1 MIIYILEAFILWQY
15 CSDLFSPA
23 YSRIT
28 EGIAFLIAYSL
39 LFCVSFCEIFWLNLL
54 AFLVVDFVI
63 IRSLYCVK
71 WHTAL
76 FHSTII
82 AIIMSLSELAVFS
95 VLMYFSPGYYATSSY
110 FRNLTILAVF
120 SKLIYFFVLRLI
132 SRFFHNEKEKNGT
145 PDSETFLLTVVPFI
159 TLCVMVTLVAVCL
172 HTTLSLALDW
182 MISISAM
189 LLLVLNILIFWIYK
203 TNQRKN
209 DAFISLQLQL
219 QKECDSAEYYSM
231 LLKQDENQKI
241 LIHDIKKH
249 LQSIA
254 ILNKKGEQQDVS
266 DYIDHMLQS
275 ADLQS
280 SARICDNELL
290 NTILCRYM
298 NTCQQKK
305 ISFHADI
312 RKRLLD
318 FLDYDDLTA
327 LFCNLLDNAVEASSD
342 ISGAYIDLSVTYHE
356 AAGFTVI
363 TMINSCSKNPFSEKT
378 GKLLSRKK
386 DTLRHGYGMKSV
398 QKIAQKYSGTMQ
410 TYYDVN
416 MEFHTIITLK

>member
-1 MIIYILEAFILWQY
+1 
-15 CSDLFSPA
+15 
-23 YSRIT
+23 
-28 EGIAFLIAYSL
+28 
-39 LFCVSFCEIFWLNLL
+39 
-54 AFLVVDFVI
+54 
-63 IRSLYCVK
+63 
-71 WHTAL
+71 
-76 FHSTII
+76 
-82 AIIMSLSELAVFS
+82 
-95 VLMYFSPGYYATSSY
+95 
-110 FRNLTILAVF
+110 
-120 SKLIYFFVLRLI
+120 
-132 SRFFHNEKEKNGT
+132 
-145 PDSETFLLTVVPFI
+145 
-159 TLCVMVTLVAVCL
+159 
-172 HTTLSLALDW
+172 
-182 MISISAM
+182 
-189 LLLVLNILIFWIYK
+189 
-203 TNQRKN
+203 
-209 DAFISLQLQL
+209 
-219 QKECDSAEYYSM
+219 M

-312 RKRLLD
+312 RKGLLD

-398 QKIAQKYSGTMQ
+398 QKIAQKYNGTMQ